1 MIRRSVWFAVILLSA
16 SLLAGPSIDVQ
27 AGALDAERERISQAR
42 AQADAT
48 LARTEAQ
55 CMQRFVVNSCLS
67 DARQLHRETVEP
79 LREESMLLDEK
90 ERKQRAADRLDQLR
104 VKSLAAQARAASSAS
119 AASSQPASPPGEASA
134 PEMPGVRPKL
144 RGGPSSIEI
153 NPAADAAS
161 SASSST
167 LPGDVVGEASV
178 APSSPVPPER
188 PRSSTKRLTPAPDP
202 AATAAAERKAAE
214 ARTRREKVERRN
226 AERDA
231 KKPPA
236 KGLPVPDAA
245 STASAS
251 GR

>member
-1 MIRRSVWFAVILLSA
+1 MIRRSVWVALIPLSA
-16 SLLAGPSIDVQ
+16 SVLGVLCADAHAGPF
-27 AGALDAERERISQAR
+27 DADRARIAKAR
-42 AQADAT
+42 AQADVV
-48 LARTEAQ
+48 LAQTEAQ
-55 CMQRFVVNSCLS
+55 CMQRFAVNSCL
-67 DARQLHRETVEP
+67 DEARRLHRETVEP
-79 LREESMLLDEK
+79 LRQESMILDER

-161 SASSST
+161 SSSSSA
-167 LPGDVVGEASV
+167 LPRDVVGEASV
-178 APSSPVPPER
+178 APSSPVPAKQ
-188 PRSSTKRLTPAPDP
+188 PRSPTKRLTPAPDP